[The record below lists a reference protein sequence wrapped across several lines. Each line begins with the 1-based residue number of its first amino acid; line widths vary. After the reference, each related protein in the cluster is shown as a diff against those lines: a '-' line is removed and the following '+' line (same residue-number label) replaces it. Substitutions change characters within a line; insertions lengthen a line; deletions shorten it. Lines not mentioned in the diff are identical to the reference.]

1 MKKRLLSLILCI
13 YLLVSPVL
21 ELSAFGTEPEV
32 PAAEAEVTAPVET
45 DTLQWI
51 SYNNFLSEEDLR
63 AWDYPSMFVGSEAFF
78 NVDRYDNFRLAPD
91 PEYIRNLAEAALAQE
106 AAEIAAT
113 NAAVMGEGAV
123 EEAGEEAASEEAAL
137 PMLPEETD
145 GASSGGSE
153 SEEIPASEIISEPA
167 VMEDALTEPVSD
179 EQPAAAEDEAAEG
192 EEPEDGSESTEG
204 EDDGYVYIDR
214 ENVLDENGSSIRVVI
229 TDCLFIDFPDE
240 SELLTCGVWYRVE
253 AAEGYTLPETLA
265 NNPYVQNLAFCG
277 DIPSLLIDTP
287 LMGMFVGETA
297 ILQKEAVGAARQL
310 EYPTAN
316 APVFFPV
323 EYLYSD
329 GLTWY
334 DLGDISAWSFEGVE
348 LGSITEP
355 QIYRYVAESSV
366 APVPAVVSLAYEKLL
381 DAENKADFESI
392 QSTIPQGVLDLFPTQ
407 FKEAVEA
414 HHQELIAKETVTLN
428 MSVDYNGIALP
439 VSVKGKI
446 PADAVLSVT
455 PVSSEQVAAE
465 GFSVSAT
472 DIVTALDIK
481 IFNADGTEWQPADG
495 EWVELTIGM
504 SQLGVADGSVFKLHH
519 KHNGVINTK
528 DIFVVMN
535 GCLTIY
541 TDGFSIYVVD
551 NTSDTTGS
559 TEIQDGGSDTIYIG
573 EDVIYYFNPQLT
585 NGNGTTRVLQHGTW
599 EVIDPSGAFHY
610 TVHSPESPSS
620 DPLLVPWIKIKPLK
634 ETSEPVT
641 LRFNYVYDETTQSG
655 NWWGGTTTTT
665 IKATQTFHIS
675 VERPKAPAG
684 EQLVYLR
691 DDINNS
697 GKLIAEIVNDKG
709 EPIAG
714 GLDGASFEWTRSD
727 NWRISYKAYDSTDG
741 YRSVN
746 VARDHGGLTEAR
758 KNADGTYRP
767 ITYTAKV
774 TLANGEI
781 QYPTY
786 TVYYQSEILNASFEF
801 PNAPASTYTFFSNG
815 WPEMYWKSTAPGTDA
830 EHVSKD
836 IEFGDVTNNTCTGT
850 DFGVNHAAGG
860 VQFAELNAENFGS
873 LYQDI
878 ITAPGE
884 EIAWEFAH
892 APRPIQSWAQGMTN
906 KMFIVIGATEN
917 AQKLTTQDHLTK
929 LGFAAV
935 DAAKA
940 QFTGTNGNPAFSA
953 FMDGS
958 QPVTIDFVYNGTA
971 MGTYTVWYHDADQ
984 EREDFNG
991 NDNAFYGQG
1000 NNYGWTPL
1008 SGSYDTPEG
1017 QYRTRLF
1024 FVTCIDPDITDN
1036 TKVDNANGKNAGNL
1050 IDKARAGQYKKYL
1063 IEYYEQTYDN
1073 TIVKTVREGTYDES
1087 GEALIYSNKKL
1098 ENYNHFIE
1106 DENDY
1111 LYMVKINGQNYPY
1124 DIRYEGDASLYIENY
1139 GPVTNTVDYDEV
1151 RKKEADYKYP
1161 YSNYD
1166 IVMQIFFRDT
1176 VIAVQKEVIFPKD
1189 PATNKDL
1196 LTEEQKLEIF
1206 AGLTANGGTGYQAN
1220 FELKPVDQ
1228 QSMAQNTA
1236 TAVIPGRDPNGTY
1249 KGFVAMGANPDLNRL
1264 FVLEETSTSQLP
1276 GLELESVIIGIQRY
1290 SMGNPLTDDNDVHPE
1305 DYTET
1310 EIAAGRDLV
1319 SCQFQLEDNIKIA
1332 DIKVTNTYKE
1342 KEITVYYKAIGKG
1355 KIKLDQTDA
1364 QYEDM
1369 PSETL
1374 LFYSGKSIG
1383 CTVDTGKGATF
1394 VGWYKDEACTQPVTA
1409 ADGVFDRTTGSF
1421 KPNANVINR
1430 DTATFYALFETFT
1443 VSIERT
1449 NGEPGKTYMY
1459 DVVCTPADGSAP
1471 FTMQVSVTCDANGYG
1486 KTDIL
1491 EAPEGTYTATE
1502 LNTWSWRHTETNA
1515 ETGQILPDPKKSDT
1529 LTEAKKQITLP
1540 FNSGIKIAQWLDGF
1554 SNPNK
1559 NVHGTAE

>member
-21 ELSAFGTEPEV
+21 ELSAFGTEPEA

-45 DTLQWI
+45 DTLEWM
-51 SYNNFLSEEDLR
+51 SYNEFLQEEYLR
-63 AWDYPSMFVGSEAFF
+63 AWDYPSMFVGSEAVF
-78 NVDRYDNFRLAPD
+78 NVGRYDNFEVAPNPDYIYAAFEAELAK
-91 PEYIRNLAEAALAQE
+91 LAAQNAAL
-106 AAEIAAT
+106 T
-113 NAAVMGEGAV
+113 GEGAV
-123 EEAGEEAASEEAAL
+123 EEAGEEAASEEAAP

-153 SEEIPASEIISEPA
+153 SEEAPEGEIIPEPAVSEDVLTEPA
-167 VMEDALTEPVSD
+167 VMEDALTEPVID

-192 EEPEDGSESTEG
+192 EEPADETDGELSES
-204 EDDGYVYIDR
+204 GYPVVNYEEVSD
-214 ENVLDENGSSIRVVI
+214 LRVVL
-229 TDCLFIDFPDE
+229 TDYIFLPSDE
-240 SELLTCGVWYRVE
+240 ETGDIWYRVE
-253 AAEGYTLPETLA
+253 AAEGYTLPAILQE
-265 NNPYVQNLAFCG
+265 NPYVRHMLYRN
-277 DIPSLLIDTP
+277 DVPSLLIDVP
-287 LMGMFVGETA
+287 VMGMFVGETA
-297 ILQKEAVGAARQL
+297 MLQKDAVGAARQL

-316 APVFFPV
+316 APAFFPV

-329 GLTWY
+329 NLPWY
-334 DLGDISAWSFEGVE
+334 KLVDIAAWSFEGVE
-348 LGSITEP
+348 LGSITKP
-355 QIYRYVAESSV
+355 QDYHYVAESSV
-366 APVPAVVSLAYEKLL
+366 APIPAMVLLAYEKLL

-392 QSTIPQGVLDLFPTQ
+392 QSTIPQDVLDLFPTQ
-407 FKEAVEA
+407 LKETVEA

-428 MSVDYNGIALP
+428 ESVTYNGIALP

-455 PVSSEQVAAE
+455 PVSSEQVALE

-481 IFNADGTEWQPADG
+481 ILVNNEEWQPADG
-495 EWVELTIGM
+495 ELVELTIG
-504 SQLGVADGSVFKLHH
+504 VADLGMSEGQIVKLHH
-519 KHNGVINTK
+519 KHGETITTKEVFIVIDGK
-528 DIFVVMN
+528 
-535 GCLTIY
+535 LTIY
-541 TDGFSIYVVD
+541 TGGFSMYVVD
-551 NTSDTTGS
+551 NTSDTTG
-559 TEIQDGGSDTIYIG
+559 TQIVNNGSHTTYIG
-573 EDVIYYFNPQLT
+573 EPTYYYFVPNVALRNNQRYKGSW
-585 NGNGTTRVLQHGTW
+585 NV
-599 EVIDPSGAFHY
+599 VDPSGAFYY
-610 TVHSPESPSS
+610 TVHTNQLPSTNS
-620 DPLLVPWIKIKPLK
+620 LYAPWIEIIPLK
-634 ETSEPVT
+634 A
-641 LRFNYVYDETTQSG
+641 
-655 NWWGGTTTTT
+655 TTTPIQLSFTYVIET
-665 IKATQTFHIS
+665 YQGNNVTNRSQLRTENFT
-675 VERPKAPAG
+675 VNVRAPLAEAG

-727 NWRISYKAYDSTDG
+727 NWRISYRAYDSTDG

-786 TVYYQSEILNASFEF
+786 TVYYQSEILNASFET

-892 APRPIQSWAQGMTN
+892 APRPIQDWAEGMTN

-984 EREDFNG
+984 ERKDFNG

-1024 FVTCIDPDITDN
+1024 FVTCIDPNIADN
-1036 TKVDNANGKNAGNL
+1036 NKVDNANGKNAGNL

-1098 ENYNHFIE
+1098 LNYNHFIE
-1106 DENDY
+1106 KEHDY
-1111 LYMVKINGQNYPY
+1111 LYMIKINGQNYPY

-1139 GPVTNTVDYDEV
+1139 GPVTNTVDYDEE
-1151 RKKEADYKYP
+1151 RKKQANYQYP

-1166 IVMQIFFRDT
+1166 IVMQIFLRDT

-1189 PATNKDL
+1189 PVTNKEL

-1228 QSMAQNTA
+1228 QPLEQNTA

-1249 KGFVAMGANPDLNRL
+1249 KGFVAMGANPDLNRP

-1276 GLELESVIIGIQRY
+1276 GLELESVVIGIQRY
-1290 SMGNPLTDDNDVHPE
+1290 SMGNPLVNDTSVHPE

-1319 SCQFQLEDNIKIA
+1319 SCQFQLENNIKIA

-1342 KEITVYYKAIGKG
+1342 KKVAVRYEAVGNGKVTLFGTTDFQDAPYEEIAY
-1355 KIKLDQTDA
+1355 
-1364 QYEDM
+1364 
-1369 PSETL
+1369 
-1374 LFYSGKSIG
+1374 YSGKA
-1383 CTVDTGKGATF
+1383 TGGEIHAGNNASF
-1394 VGWYKDEACTQPVTA
+1394 VGWFHDKECKLPVQSK
-1409 ADGVFDRTTGSF
+1409 DGVVDSEGTFR
-1421 KPNANVINR
+1421 PNANVIVP
-1430 DTATFYALFETFT
+1430 DASGTKTFYAKFVTHSVVIKKT
-1443 VSIERT
+1443 G
-1449 NGEPGKTYMY
+1449 GEPGKTYVYTLKGPNNLKMEVY
-1459 DVVCTPADGSAP
+1459 
-1471 FTMQVSVTCDANGYG
+1471 VTCDEKGEG
-1486 KTDIL
+1486 STEIF
-1491 EAPEGTYTATE
+1491 EAPAGEYKATE
-1502 LNTWSWRHTETNA
+1502 QGKWSWRDDA
-1515 ETGQILPDPKKSDT
+1515 PADPVTDT
-1529 LTEAKKQITLP
+1529 HIVGNKTLYQITLP
-1540 FNSGIKIAQWLDGF
+1540 FDGNMDRIYWLDGF
-1554 SNPNK
+1554 SNPKK
-1559 NVHGTAE
+1559 NVFTKHPDEGGTA